1 MKRLLVIEDD
11 PIFSM
16 ILRTALKSRGY
27 EVETENDGLKGLTRA
42 TNYRPDLIILDV
54 NLPTMSGFDVAK
66 KLKENDELSDTPILM
81 LTALSQEANIIR
93 GYSLGVEDYL
103 TKPFPIEHL
112 FLKIKKYLKTK
123 DGVPG

>member
-1 MKRLLVIEDD
+1 MKKLLLIEDD

-27 EVETENDGLKGLTRA
+27 EVETEGDGLKGLLRA
-42 TNYRPDLIILDV
+42 ADYRPDLIILDV
-54 NLPTMSGFDVAK
+54 NLPTLSGFDVAK
-66 KLKENDELSDTPILM
+66 RLKESEDLKDTPILM
-81 LTALSQEANIIR
+81 LTALNQEANIMR

-112 FLKIKKYLKTK
+112 FLKIRKYLRE
-123 DGVPG
+123 PQ